1 MVSTTHTFGSSQSC
15 VPPFL
20 FVVPAVAGRGG
31 INPVR
36 CEVAME
42 RPTTQIPSTVN
53 GLKRALELWPYVF
66 IAISIVGLSYL
77 ALSAAR

>member
-1 MVSTTHTFGSSQSC
+1 
-15 VPPFL
+15 
-20 FVVPAVAGRGG
+20 
-31 INPVR
+31 
-36 CEVAME
+36 ME

-66 IAISIVGLSYL
+66 IAISIAGLSYL